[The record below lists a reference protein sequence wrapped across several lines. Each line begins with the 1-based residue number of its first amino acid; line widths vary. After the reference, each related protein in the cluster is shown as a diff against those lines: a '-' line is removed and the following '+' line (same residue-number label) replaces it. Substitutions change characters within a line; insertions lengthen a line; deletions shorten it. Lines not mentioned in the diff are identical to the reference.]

1 MSVAT
6 ANGRASGR
14 SYRNGPRARF
24 GLMRRCPGP
33 TGFTLIELLVVVA
46 IVAILAAVVFP
57 AIAGAKDTAR
67 RSQCMSNL
75 RQIVSAWQ
83 LYANDNASRA
93 CPSYYSTL
101 DGEMYSWDFTFVP
114 PNSWKPGLLSPY
126 ARSGAIY
133 ACPSFKPSK
142 GRPYTGY
149 AYNASYVGGDP
160 VNVAPCRTDPCLMGE
175 IVRPTATAVF
185 ADAGYGSP
193 VKPHNY
199 LRAPSDASLFAAGTV
214 HFRHDGFAVVA
225 YADGH
230 VRATADVYLSDKSGP
245 GCGALSED
253 DSAYDLR

>member
-14 SYRNGPRARF
+14 NFRNGPKARF
-24 GLMRRCPGP
+24 GLPRCCPGSS
-33 TGFTLIELLVVVA
+33 GFTFIELLVVIA

-57 AIAGAKDTAR
+57 AIAGAKDNAR
-67 RSQCMSNL
+67 RSQCVSNL

-83 LYANDNASRA
+83 LYASDNSGRA
-93 CPSYYSTL
+93 CPSYYTTP
-101 DGEMYSWDFTFVP
+101 DGEMCSWDFTFAP
-114 PNSWKPGLLSPY
+114 PGNWKPGLLSAY

-133 ACPSFKPSK
+133 SCPSFKPSK
-142 GRPYTGY
+142 SRPFTGY
-149 AYNASYVGGDP
+149 AYNASYIGGDP
-160 VNVAPCRTDPCLMGE
+160 VNVPPSTTVPCLLGQ
-175 IVRPTATAVF
+175 IACPTATAVF

-199 LRAPSDASLFAAGTV
+199 LRAPSDTYLFAAGTV
-214 HFRHDGFAVVA
+214 HFRHDGSASVA

-230 VRATADVYLSDKSGP
+230 VRTTSEAHLTDKAAP